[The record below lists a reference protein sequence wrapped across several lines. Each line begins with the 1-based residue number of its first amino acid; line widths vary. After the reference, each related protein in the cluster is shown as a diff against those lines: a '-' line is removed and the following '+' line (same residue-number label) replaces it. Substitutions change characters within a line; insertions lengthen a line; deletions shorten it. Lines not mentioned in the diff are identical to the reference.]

1 MMRAAGRV
9 KIWNSTSGR
18 CGEEV
23 CVQYSLRSVGTQ
35 NGTGDASQKNPEAML
50 ILTDITLRGSHRPRL
65 DKLTLSIPAGRT
77 ALVGYSGA
85 GKTSLLNVIAGF
97 EKPDTGRVVWNP
109 SSDDP
114 DKRLPMYWVPQNGGL
129 WPHLTAEQH
138 LTCVQKLANS
148 SDEILTALHLEHRRS
163 AFPSEMSQGER
174 SRLAL
179 ARALASRAHVLLMD
193 EPLSHVD
200 PVRKP
205 GFWRAVQGLLDR
217 DNISVVFSSHEPE
230 TVLRQSE
237 HVICMEDGR
246 VVFQGPTR
254 TLYESPPSQEL
265 GEFLGPV
272 NWFEA
277 IDRKMLA
284 GGFDEEA
291 GDAEAAAA
299 FGVRPERLILI
310 RDVTSPLELQSIP
323 FCGAYRETVVKNLD
337 TGAIRT
343 LMHQAT
349 TEIQKPGDRVRLV
362 AG

>member
-1 MMRAAGRV
+1 
-9 KIWNSTSGR
+9 
-18 CGEEV
+18 
-23 CVQYSLRSVGTQ
+23 
-35 NGTGDASQKNPEAML
+35 ML

-65 DKLTLSIPAGRT
+65 DNLTLSIPAGRT

-109 SSDDP
+109 SSGEP
-114 DKRLPMYWVPQNGGL
+114 GERLPMYWVPQNGGL

-138 LTCVQKLANS
+138 LSSVQKLANS

-217 DNISVVFSSHEPE
+217 DRISVVFSSHEPE

-246 VVFQGPTR
+246 VVFQGTTR

-277 IDRKMLA
+277 SDRERFLNHVEGQSGWIA
-284 GGFDEEA
+284 
-291 GDAEAAAA
+291 
-299 FGVRPERLILI
+299 VRPERLVMVE
-310 RDVTSPLELQSIP
+310 DSSSSLELQSVP
-323 FCGAYRETVVKNLD
+323 YCGAYYESIVKNLK
-337 TGAIRT
+337 TGEVRVVV
-343 LMHQAT
+343 HQAT
-349 TEIQKPGDRVRLV
+349 RSVLKSGDRIRLV
-362 AG
+362 AE